1 MNEYFSY
8 PDKIRI
14 DRAVFYKIA
23 PIPLDVPFK
32 DGTGNVR
39 NASLFGSWM
48 KIYDEDGV
56 CGQGPCTPLM
66 LNFFVP
72 MLLKE
77 EAKTGESIFTGR
89 YGILDIRA
97 HMSVKWAPWI

>member
-72 MLLKE
+72 LLLKE
-77 EAKTGESIFTGR
+77 EAKTVDGLERVFLLADTEF
-89 YGILDIRA
+89 
-97 HMSVKWAPWI
+97 WISERTCQ

>member
-56 CGQGPCTPLM
+56 CGATYAADAE
-66 LNFFVP
+66 FFC
-72 MLLKE
+72 
-77 EAKTGESIFTGR
+77 
-89 YGILDIRA
+89 A
-97 HMSVKWAPWI
+97 HAS

>member
-39 NASLFGSWM
+39 NACLFGSWM
-48 KIYDEDGV
+48 KIYDEDWSLRTGA
-56 CGQGPCTPLM
+56 M
-66 LNFFVP
+66 YAADAEFFC
-72 MLLKE
+72 
-77 EAKTGESIFTGR
+77 
-89 YGILDIRA
+89 
-97 HMSVKWAPWI
+97 APAS